1 MGSVA
6 KESNDDWDISALSEL
21 VNKVLNAV
29 SRNVTQTQR
38 DCVSMIDCIISKLIL
53 YKLCF

>member
-6 KESNDDWDISALSEL
+6 KESYDDWDISALSEL

-29 SRNVTQTQR
+29 SRNVT
-38 DCVSMIDCIISKLIL
+38 SW
-53 YKLCF
+53 

>member
-38 DCVSMIDCIISKLIL
+38 GSVSMIDCCISKLIL

>member
-29 SRNVTQTQR
+29 SRNVTQTQKGR
-38 DCVSMIDCIISKLIL
+38 VSMIDCIISKLIL

>member
-6 KESNDDWDISALSEL
+6 KKSNDDWDISALSEL

-38 DCVSMIDCIISKLIL
+38 GCVSMIDCIISKLIL

>member
-29 SRNVTQTQR
+29 SRNVTHIQR
-38 DCVSMIDCIISKLIL
+38 GCVSMIDCIISKLIL